1 MIKYVKLAKSG
12 NKYLYFKAYGFNCCI
27 FENQTELIDSILE
40 KLNISDPGNVV
51 DMDYLED
58 KLNINTVQVFFNC
71 WSEFNS
77 KE

>member
-12 NKYLYFKAYGFNCCI
+12 SKYLFFKSVGFNCCI
-27 FENQTELIDSILE
+27 FENQTELIDNILK
-40 KLNISDPGNVV
+40 KLNISDQGNVV
-51 DMDYLED
+51 DMDYLLD
-58 KLNINTVQVFFNC
+58 KLNDNTVEIFFNC